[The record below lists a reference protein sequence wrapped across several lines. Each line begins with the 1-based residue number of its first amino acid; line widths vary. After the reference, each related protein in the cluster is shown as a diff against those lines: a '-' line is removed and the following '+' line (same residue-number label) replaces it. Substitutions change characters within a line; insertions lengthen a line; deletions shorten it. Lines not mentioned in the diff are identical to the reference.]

1 MDQEAAE
8 WRTAVVVWWKP
19 GGGDL
24 EGSQVLLGI
33 KGMFGSLL
41 PFFGTLG
48 ADAGGPGSWNGPKTW
63 SAFCLVAHNR
73 FRCLW
78 EPTLAHLFGCLQ
90 TEIAA

>member
-48 ADAGGPGSWNGPKTW
+48 ADAGGPGS
-63 SAFCLVAHNR
+63 
-73 FRCLW
+73 
-78 EPTLAHLFGCLQ
+78 
-90 TEIAA
+90 